1 MKAATMPLNGE
12 NGTDRRAAFAR
23 LALGALGVVYGDIG
37 TSPLYTMQQTFGEH
51 GIATTPENVLGV
63 LSLVF
68 WSLISIVAVK
78 YAGFIMRADNKGE
91 GGIMALS
98 ALAQRTMRDQ
108 PRVRWVIMILGLFGA
123 SLFFGDG
130 VITPAI
136 TVLSA
141 VEGIEVTVP
150 QWGHYMVPLAALI
163 IVGLFYFQSHGTGK
177 VGAVFGPVMVLWFL
191 SLIGFGL
198 AEIVQHPQVMAALSP
213 YYAINFFASNGWTAF
228 FSLGTIVLCITGAEA
243 LYADMGH
250 FGKGPIRAGWFGF
263 VLPALVVNYF
273 GQGALLIADPA
284 AAKNPF
290 YLLLP
295 QSMMIPMTALA
306 TAAAVIASQA
316 VISGAFSVMREAIQ
330 LGYLPRMEV
339 RHTST
344 ETMGQ
349 IYLPWINRLLF
360 VLTLS
365 VVLGFRSSTNL
376 AAAYGIAVVGTMT
389 IDSILVMFVFR
400 NLWHWS
406 WLRVVALGGVF
417 LIVDGA
423 FLGANADKV
432 EHGGWLPLVLG
443 FSFFTI
449 MSTWRRGRDLVLRE
463 LKQSGLA
470 LEPFIASVTAHPPLR
485 VPGTAVFLTANLG
498 GVPNALLHNLKH
510 NKVLH
515 ERNVLMTV
523 ETLDTPVAEYG
534 ERTEITALG
543 HEFFRVIIRFGFA
556 EDPNIPQA
564 LQSCAAKGM
573 GFDMMDTTFF
583 VSRETIVATERPGMP
598 LWRDKLF
605 AFLGRN
611 ASSATAFFRIPGN
624 RLIELGTQVEI

>member
-1 MKAATMPLNGE
+1 
-12 NGTDRRAAFAR
+12 
-23 LALGALGVVYGDIG
+23 
-37 TSPLYTMQQTFGEH
+37 
-51 GIATTPENVLGV
+51 
-63 LSLVF
+63 
-68 WSLISIVAVK
+68 
-78 YAGFIMRADNKGE
+78 
-91 GGIMALS
+91 
-98 ALAQRTMRDQ
+98 
-108 PRVRWVIMILGLFGA
+108 
-123 SLFFGDG
+123 
-130 VITPAI
+130 
-136 TVLSA
+136 
-141 VEGIEVTVP
+141 
-150 QWGHYMVPLAALI
+150 
-163 IVGLFYFQSHGTGK
+163 
-177 VGAVFGPVMVLWFL
+177 
-191 SLIGFGL
+191 
-198 AEIVQHPQVMAALSP
+198 MAALSP
-213 YYAINFFASNGWTAF
+213 YYAVRFGMANGWAAF

-263 VLPALVVNYF
+263 VLPALVINYF

-295 QSMMIPMTALA
+295 ESLVIPMTVLA
-306 TAAAVIASQA
+306 TVAAVIASQA

-339 RHTST
+339 RHTSA

-349 IYLPWINRLLF
+349 IYLPWINRLLL
-360 VLTLS
+360 VLTLA

-400 NLWHWS
+400 KMWHWN
-406 WLRVVALGGVF
+406 WFKVIALGGLF
-417 LIVDGA
+417 LVVDAA

-443 FSFFTI
+443 LGVFTV

-470 LEPFIASVTAHPPLR
+470 LEPFIASVTSHPPLR
-485 VPGTAVFLTANLG
+485 VPGTAVFLTSNVG
-498 GVPNALLHNLKH
+498 GVPNAMLHNLKH

-523 ETLDTPVAEYG
+523 ETLDSPVAEFG

-543 HEFFRVIIRFGFA
+543 HEFYRVTIRFGFA
-556 EDPNIPQA
+556 EDPDIPAA

-583 VSRETIVATERPGMP
+583 VSRETVVATDRPGMP

>member
-1 MKAATMPLNGE
+1 MKTASAILTSETAGE
-12 NGTDRRAAFAR
+12 QRKVLAR

-37 TSPLYTMQQTFGEH
+37 TSPLYTMQQTFGVH
-51 GIATTPENVLGV
+51 GIAPTPENVLGV

-68 WSLISIVAVK
+68 WSLVLIVAVK

-98 ALAQRTMRDQ
+98 ALAQRTVRDK
-108 PRVRWVIMILGLFGA
+108 PRVRWAIMILGLFGA

-136 TVLSA
+136 SVLSA
-141 VEGIEVTVP
+141 VEGLEVAVP
-150 QWGHYMVPLAALI
+150 TWGHYMVPLAAMI
-163 IVGLFYFQSHGTGK
+163 IVALFYFQSHGTGR
-177 VGAVFGPVMVLWFL
+177 VGAVFGPVMLLWFA
-191 SLIGFGL
+191 SLVVFGL
-198 AEIVQHPQVMAALSP
+198 GHIAQHPQVMVALSP
-213 YYAINFFASNGWTAF
+213 YYALNFFASNGWVAF
-228 FSLGTIVLCITGAEA
+228 FSLGTVVLCITGAEA

-250 FGKGPIRAGWFGF
+250 FGKKPIRFMWFGF
-263 VLPALVVNYF
+263 VLPSLVVNYF
-273 GQGALLIADPA
+273 GQGALLIADPTA
-284 AAKNPF
+284 ATNPF
-290 YLLLP
+290 YLLVP
-295 QSMMIPMTALA
+295 QALVIPMTVLA

-330 LGYLPRMEV
+330 LGYLPKMEV
-339 RHTST
+339 RHTSA

-349 IYLPWINRLLF
+349 IYLPWINRLLL
-360 VLTLS
+360 VLTLA

-400 NLWHWS
+400 KMWHWN
-406 WLRVVALGGVF
+406 WFRVVALGGLF

-443 FSFFTI
+443 LAVFTV

-470 LEPFIASVTAHPPLR
+470 LEPFIASVTSHPPLR
-485 VPGTAVFLTANLG
+485 VPGTAVFLTSNVD
-498 GVPNALLHNLKH
+498 GVPNAMLHNLKH

-523 ETLDTPVAEYG
+523 ETLDSPVAEYG

-543 HEFFRVIIRFGFA
+543 HEFYRVTIRFGFA
-556 EDPNIPQA
+556 EDPDIPAA

-583 VSRETIVATERPGMP
+583 VSRETVVATDRPGMP

-611 ASSATAFFRIPGN
+611 ATSATAFFRIPGN

>member
-1 MKAATMPLNGE
+1 MKTATTTLTPDAGE
-12 NGTDRRAAFAR
+12 RNKAFAK

-37 TSPLYTMQQTFGEH
+37 TSPLYTLQQTFGEH
-51 GIATTPENVLGV
+51 GIAPTPANVLGV

-68 WSLISIVAVK
+68 WSLVLIVAVK
-78 YAGFIMRADNKGE
+78 YAGFIMRADNRGE

-108 PRVRWVIMILGLFGA
+108 PRVRWLIMILGLFGA

-136 TVLSA
+136 SVLSA
-141 VEGIEVTVP
+141 VEGLEVAVP
-150 QWGHYMVPLAALI
+150 QWGHYMVPLAAVI
-163 IVGLFYFQSHGTGK
+163 IVALFYFQSHGTGK
-177 VGAVFGPVMVLWFL
+177 VGAVFGPIMMVWFT
-191 SLIGFGL
+191 SLVVFGL
-198 AEIVQHPQVMAALSP
+198 IQISHHPQVMAALSP
-213 YYAINFFASNGWTAF
+213 YYAVRFGIANGWAAF

-250 FGKGPIRAGWFGF
+250 FGKKPIRFMWFGF

-273 GQGALLIADPA
+273 GQGALLIADPS

-295 QSMMIPMTALA
+295 DSLVIPMTVLA

-339 RHTST
+339 RHTSA

-349 IYLPWINRLLF
+349 IYLPWINRLLL
-360 VLTLS
+360 VLTLA

-400 NLWHWS
+400 KMWHWN
-406 WLRVVALGGVF
+406 WLKVIALGGLF
-417 LIVDGA
+417 LVVDAA

-443 FSFFTI
+443 LAVFTV

-470 LEPFIASVTAHPPLR
+470 LEPFIASVTSHPPLR
-485 VPGTAVFLTANLG
+485 VPGTAVFLTSNVG
-498 GVPNALLHNLKH
+498 GVPNAMLHNLKH

-515 ERNVLMTV
+515 DRNVLMTV
-523 ETLDTPVAEYG
+523 ETLDSPVAEFG

-543 HEFFRVIIRFGFA
+543 HEFYRVTIRFGFA
-556 EDPNIPQA
+556 EDPDIPAA

-583 VSRETIVATERPGMP
+583 VSRETVVATDRPGMP